1 MAVKKGSCGVGQMPR
16 KSNYCSLLQQTGKI
30 TATIR
35 DSQYYSNDLLQG
47 GLEDRLLHIFVYSHS
62 ACLSLCC
69 DNEYNFDTKK
79 LLVYHFSLNTA
90 ATPFNFPIVM

>member
-1 MAVKKGSCGVGQMPR
+1 MAVKKGSCGVGHMPR
-16 KSNYCSLLQQTGKI
+16 KNSYCSFLQQTGKI

-35 DSQYYSNDLLQG
+35 DSRHYSNDLLQG
-47 GLEDRLLHIFVYSHS
+47 GLEDRLLHFFVYGRS
-62 ACLSLCC
+62 ACLSLFC

-79 LLVYHFSLNTA
+79 PLVYYFSLNTA